1 MLLLVNTWKD
11 RRARFQNV
19 REPEALSL
27 GGRVHILIRD
37 ATYVDRTEVVRDV
50 AQGPVLGFVG
60 NFANAL
66 CPQDSIDVIRP
77 CVVDKSIPLWV
88 ESVNVLTLEEVQRVY
103 ACSSVPVNA

>member
-27 GGRVHILIRD
+27 GGRVHILVRD

-60 NFANAL
+60 SFADAL
-66 CPQDSIDVIRP
+66 CPQDSIDVICP
-77 CVVDKSIPLWV
+77 CVVDKSIPHWV
-88 ESVNVLTLEEVQRVY
+88 ESVDVLTLEEVQRVY
-103 ACSSVPVNA
+103 ACSSMAVNA